1 MCDFVL
7 HNTTCLLN
15 GLIGFETKAGRS
27 GPKTQKNR
35 PKSPIGPNRFGPKW
49 EEFGPGHK
57 PAQMLSV
64 RFGFGF
70 GLGPEPKARLG
81 PKYKILPRVINLL
94 VHIILGPKKSRKARN
109 SLGLKKSPKLFGPE
123 ESPNRA
129 GLNRVHI

>member
-1 MCDFVL
+1 MPCFVS
-7 HNTTCLLN
+7 
-15 GLIGFETKAGRS
+15 KAGRS

-49 EEFGPGHK
+49 EVFGPGHK
-57 PAQMLSV
+57 PVQMLSV

-94 VHIILGPKKSRKARN
+94 VHIILGPKKAR
-109 SLGLKKSPKLFGPE
+109 KSPKLFGPE
-123 ESPNRA
+123 KSPKLFEPEKSLKARIGPVSIGFIFEKA
-129 GLNRVHI
+129 